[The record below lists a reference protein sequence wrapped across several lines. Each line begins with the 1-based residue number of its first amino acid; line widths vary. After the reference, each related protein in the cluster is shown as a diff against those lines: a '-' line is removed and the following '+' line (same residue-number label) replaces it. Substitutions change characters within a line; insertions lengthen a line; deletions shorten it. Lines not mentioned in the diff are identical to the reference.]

1 MNKKS
6 NIEKH
11 KLIILLIMLQEV
23 SEDMQEKNEITPYFK
38 NIIKK
43 INELAELSKELIES
57 LNDIKS
63 ITSTTYIQ
71 EITNKIDTIF
81 RKHYQ
86 VMNY

>member
-11 KLIILLIMLQEV
+11 KLIILLLMLQEV
-23 SEDMQEKNEITPYFK
+23 SEDMQEANQITPYFK
-38 NIIKK
+38 NIIDK
-43 INELAELSKELIES
+43 INELGVLSKELIEK
-57 LNDIKS
+57 LNDMKS

-81 RKHYQ
+81 RKNYQ
-86 VMNY
+86 VIN